1 MPNFLFR
8 NGGDG
13 RFAEIGLR
21 AGVAVAT
28 DGKARAGM
36 GTDAGDYDGDG
47 RPDVVV
53 TNLDFETHSIYR
65 NLGDGLFAYATTES
79 GIGFPTLPF
88 VGFGTLF
95 FDFDHDSWLDLVVA
109 NGHIMDNAPAYR
121 SGATYGQRNLL
132 FRNIGR
138 RRFVEVGRTAGP
150 GFALEMVS
158 RSIAAGDIDNDGD
171 LDLLVTNNGQRVSLL
186 RHEGTAQTALL
197 VRTIGTTSNRDGVG
211 ARITVTADTRTQ
223 TQTVKAGSGYLGQS
237 DTRVHFGLG
246 TATAA
251 KVTVLW
257 PSGRTDVVGQ
267 VPANQILTIREGQGL
282 ASAVPFAKTRN

>member
-1 MPNFLFR
+1 L
-8 NGGDG
+8 G
-13 RFAEIGLR
+13 

-28 DGKARAGM
+28 DGQARAGM
-36 GTDAGDYDGDG
+36 GIDAADYDGDG
-47 RPDVVV
+47 HADLIV
-53 TNLDFETHSIYR
+53 TNLDFETHSLYR
-65 NLGDGLFAYATTES
+65 SLGSGLFAHATGES
-79 GIGFPTLPF
+79 GIGPATLPF
-88 VGFGTLF
+88 VGFGAAF
-95 FDFDHDSWLDLVVA
+95 VDVDSDSQLDLAIA
-109 NGHIMDNAPAYR
+109 NGHIMDNAAQLRP
-121 SGATYGQRNLL
+121 GAAHAQRKLL
-132 FRNIGR
+132 FRNAGG
-138 RRFVEVGRTAGP
+138 RRFVEIGPTAGP
-150 GFALEMVS
+150 GFALEKVG
-158 RSIAAGDIDNDGD
+158 RGLAAGDIDNDGD